1 MSNPY
6 QPPEDLADD
15 AGEAEHARLLQRVI
29 GMSFGQE
36 IGATVALSACVG
48 LAVGLLILSDNQGLG
63 LAFVIP
69 GFGWV
74 ILLGCYLVGIRRRA
88 KPLSSNLLLAA
99 VLAVPA
105 YILYVPVC
113 TVGAMLASPVLG
125 SVDYGPGNAAVIF
138 ASVVAFAA
146 IAFLIAVIVRSQSPS
161 MPPNDGRPS
170 E

>member
-6 QPPEDLADD
+6 QPPEDVADD
-15 AGEAEHARLLQRVI
+15 AGEAEHARLLQRVV
-29 GMSFGQE
+29 GMSFGRE
-36 IGATVALSACVG
+36 IGATVVLSGCVG
-48 LAVGLLILSDNQGLG
+48 LAVGLLILSVDEGVVLTFG
-63 LAFVIP
+63 TPAV
-69 GFGWV
+69 GWV

-88 KPLSSNLLLAA
+88 KPLASNLLLAS

-125 SVDYGPGNAAVIF
+125 SVGYGPGNAAVIL

-161 MPPNDGRPS
+161 IPPNDGRPS